1 MKIPFW
7 LEKITERPEL
17 IRPGDSAGIFLE
29 NELSESDDPVY
40 LQNSKYTLR
49 RKFAFK

>member
-1 MKIPFW
+1 MLIYSGF
-7 LEKITERPEL
+7 IIY